1 MTSLNHVY
9 VNDRGQWVH
18 QMEHSECELQY
29 INESFIL
36 SQSYVFGIKNS
47 LCAISLTF
55 ASFCPRSKA
64 IFGTGEM
71 ELSLIT
77 S

>member
-1 MTSLNHVY
+1 MTSLCHVY
-9 VNDRGQWVH
+9 DNDRGQWVH

-29 INESFIL
+29 TNEPFIR

-47 LCAISLTF
+47 LCATALTF
-55 ASFCPRSKA
+55 ASFCLRSND

-71 ELSLIT
+71 ELSLR